1 MLKNESF
8 LDKVRSFD
16 VYRKLPKD
24 YLEPTCIGALCKK
37 TLT

>member
-24 YLEPTCIGALCKK
+24 YLEPTCIGALCNLFI
-37 TLT
+37 T